1 MKITMNIQDIHYGDV
16 AVQAFPVM
24 AEKLPAEDT
33 AMNKL
38 LRAIAHLPED
48 VVYSL
53 FDAIPQQ
60 EKNEIVSLL
69 VQENKEKILAYATQ
83 FLQEQRI
90 GLTIQNL
97 AVASDLALELDILDI
112 DYGSLVQKLLPLIQD
127 KLAEE
132 HDNMANILG
141 KIPAGSSNILLGFL
155 PQKAKNDIAAYLINK
170 GQDQILRFAMQAAA
184 NRNIRLELADLIVE
198 A

>member
-1 MKITMNIQDIHYGDV
+1 MKITMKIQDIHYGDV
-16 AVQAFPVM
+16 AVQALPLLV
-24 AEKLPAEDT
+24 EKRPTEDT

-132 HDNMANILG
+132 HDNMENILG

-184 NRNIRLELADLIVE
+184 NRNIRLELADLNVE
-198 A
+198 T

>member
-16 AVQAFPVM
+16 AVQALPILE
-24 AEKLPAEDT
+24 EKLSAEDT

-38 LRAIAHLPED
+38 LRAITHFSED

-53 FDAIPQQ
+53 FDAITQQ

-83 FLQEQRI
+83 FLQEQQI
-90 GLTIQNL
+90 GLTLQNL
-97 AVASDLALELDILDI
+97 AVTSDLAVELDVLDI

-127 KLAEE
+127 KLAEN

-141 KIPAGSSNILLGFL
+141 KIPLGSPNIILGFL
-155 PQKAKNDIAAYLINK
+155 PQKAKDDIAAYLINK

-184 NRNIRLELADLIVE
+184 NRNVHLELADLIVE
-198 A
+198 T

>member
-1 MKITMNIQDIHYGDV
+1 MKITMKIQHIRYGDV
-16 AVQAFPVM
+16 AVQALPVL

-38 LRAIAHLPED
+38 LRAITHLPED

-53 FDAIPQQ
+53 FDAISQQ

-83 FLQEQRI
+83 FLQEQQI
-90 GLTIQNL
+90 GLTLQNL
-97 AVASDLALELDILDI
+97 AVTSDLAVELDVLDI

-127 KLAEE
+127 KLFESY
-132 HDNMANILG
+132 G
-141 KIPAGSSNILLGFL
+141 
-155 PQKAKNDIAAYLINK
+155 AAVRIVYLETSW
-170 GQDQILRFAMQAAA
+170 QEQLRRNA
-184 NRNIRLELADLIVE
+184 NREAAVPETAISHMLEKLSPPEAWEADHVIWLGV
-198 A
+198 

>member
-1 MKITMNIQDIHYGDV
+1 MKITMKIQDIHYGDV
-16 AVQAFPVM
+16 AVQALPLLV
-24 AEKLPAEDT
+24 EKRPTEDT

-97 AVASDLALELDILDI
+97 AVASDLAVELVILDI

-184 NRNIRLELADLIVE
+184 NRNIRLELADLNVE
-198 A
+198 T

>member
-16 AVQAFPVM
+16 AVQAFPLLT
-24 AEKLPAEDT
+24 EKLSAEDT

-38 LRAIAHLPED
+38 LRAIAHLPEN

-83 FLQEQRI
+83 FLLEQRI
-90 GLTIQNL
+90 SLTMQNL
-97 AVASDLALELDILDI
+97 AVTSNLAVELDVLDI

-127 KLAEE
+127 KLTEN
-132 HDNMANILG
+132 HDNMANILK
-141 KIPAGSSNILLGFL
+141 KIPVGSPNIILGFL
-155 PQKAKNDIAAYLINK
+155 PQKAKDDIAAYLINK

-184 NRNIRLELADLIVE
+184 NRNIRLELADLVVE